1 MAEEKRSLESTT
13 RTFNTTEGTLTYAEL
28 SDKIAPKLLALLDD
42 IVNGK
47 YSNHTF
53 NEELILEFHKRIT
66 SEIMPQISGTWRTV
80 LVGVGNWVPPEPYE
94 IPMKMH
100 EYVQNV
106 QERFKHADNLE
117 LQLELL
123 AYAEGE
129 FLHIHPFQ
137 DFNGRTIRAILLELL
152 IRLNL
157 PPVDT
162 AVERD
167 TNSFKE
173 YQNALA
179 EYDNGRIAS
188 LVEFWKKRFEAD

>member
-1 MAEEKRSLESTT
+1 MAEEERSLESTT
-13 RTFNTTEGTLTYAEL
+13 RTFDTTEGTLTYAEL
-28 SDKIAPKLLALLDD
+28 SDKIAPKLLDLLDD

-47 YSNHTF
+47 YANRVF
-53 NEELILEFHKRIT
+53 DEELILEFHERIT
-66 SEIMPQISGTWRTV
+66 GEIMPQISGKWRTV

-100 EYVQNV
+100 EYVQDV
-106 QERFKHADNLE
+106 QERFKHANNLE

-123 AYAEGE
+123 AYTEGE

-137 DFNGRTIRAILLELL
+137 DFNGRTIRAILLEMLM
-152 IRLNL
+152 RLNL

-167 TNSFKE
+167 TESFRE

-179 EYDNGRIAS
+179 EYDNGRITG
-188 LVEFWKKRFEAD
+188 LVDFWKKRFEVE